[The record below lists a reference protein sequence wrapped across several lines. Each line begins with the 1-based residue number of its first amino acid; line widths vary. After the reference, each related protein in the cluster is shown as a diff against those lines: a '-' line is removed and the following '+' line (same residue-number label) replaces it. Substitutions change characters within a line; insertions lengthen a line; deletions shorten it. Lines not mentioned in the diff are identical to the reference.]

1 MSEPVEGRADAP
13 AASRGAGFLRAFL
26 ASVAG
31 TGLSRVLGALRDITV
46 ARFLGAGAGSDA
58 FWIAFTVPN
67 VFRRFVADEG
77 LTGALVPAVARAE
90 NEEGLGAAR
99 ELASATLTLL
109 LLANLALCLAGWF
122 GAEPLVKA
130 FAYKFIED
138 PDKFA
143 LTVTLTRWMFPFV
156 AFVSLVS
163 FCEGLLNH
171 RGHFFVPKL
180 APGLVSACIAGSAM
194 LFGTQFERP
203 EYALVVGVLV
213 GGAVHLLVTLAPLLS
228 RWGRVG
234 LSLRF
239 GSPRFR
245 RLARELGK
253 VVLIGIFAELNIL
266 VLRQLAAALGD
277 GAITRYWYATRLVD
291 LSQGIVAVG
300 IGSALLPRVSQA
312 VAAGD
317 AEGFREHF
325 GYALRLAAFLL
336 LPVAAVLLGF
346 AEPITA
352 VLFRHGKYTFEDVQW
367 TAATL
372 IVLVPFLLSVAGI
385 NIVKKA
391 FFALDDRN
399 SVLAI
404 GAVGVGLTA
413 ALGWWLIGRYSIVG
427 LAAALSISVALQLAA
442 YLVVLRFKLGTA
454 LGIGRLLAPLLRIA
468 VAAAP
473 CGVLLALIAPLGEWS
488 EGPASLRNLGLLAGG
503 LLGAG
508 ALYLVLAWGLRVE
521 ELRGLRARFRGQS
534 RSPGPPRA
542 GSPQ

>member
-1 MSEPVEGRADAP
+1 MSEPVEQTEAP
-13 AASRGAGFLRAFL
+13 VTRQQGSGFLRAFL
-26 ASVAG
+26 ASVLG
-31 TGLSRVLGALRDITV
+31 TGLSRVLGAVRDITV

-90 NEEGLGAAR
+90 KEEGTEAAR
-99 ELASATLTLL
+99 RLANAALTVL
-109 LLANLALCLAGWF
+109 LLANLVLCVAGWF

-138 PDKFA
+138 PDKFD
-143 LTVTLTRWMFPFV
+143 LSVRLTRWMFPFV

-163 FCEGLLNH
+163 FSEGLLNH

-180 APGLVSACIAGSAM
+180 APGLVSACIAAAA
-194 LFGTQFERP
+194 LLLGTSFERP
-203 EYALVVGVLV
+203 EYALAVGVLV
-213 GGAVHLLVTLAPLLS
+213 GGAVHLLVTLVPLFT
-228 RWGRVG
+228 RWGAVG
-234 LSLRF
+234 LSLSL
-239 GSPRFR
+239 GSARFR

-253 VVLIGIFAELNIL
+253 VVLIGVFAELNIL

-317 AEGFREHF
+317 DEGFRESF

-336 LPVAAVLLGF
+336 LPVAVVLLTF

-352 VLFRHGKYTFEDVQW
+352 VLFRHGRYTYEDVQW
-367 TAATL
+367 TSATL
-372 IVLVPFLLSVAGI
+372 MVLVPFLLSVAGI

-391 FFALDDRN
+391 YFALDDRN
-399 SVLAI
+399 TVLAI
-404 GAVGVGLTA
+404 GAAGVGLTA
-413 ALGWWLIGRYSIVG
+413 LLGWWLIGRYSIVG
-427 LAAALSISVALQLAA
+427 LAAALSVSVALQLVA

-454 LGIGRLLAPLLRIA
+454 LGLGRLVAPLVRIA
-468 VAAAP
+468 IAAAP
-473 CGVLLALIAPLGEWS
+473 GGVVLALLAPLGEWS
-488 EGPASLRNLGLLAGG
+488 AGPASVRNLALLAGG

-508 ALYLVLAWGLRVE
+508 GLYLVLAWLLRVE
-521 ELRGLRARFRGQS
+521 ELRGLKARFRGTRGRDS
-534 RSPGPPRA
+534 EAEGE
-542 GSPQ
+542 